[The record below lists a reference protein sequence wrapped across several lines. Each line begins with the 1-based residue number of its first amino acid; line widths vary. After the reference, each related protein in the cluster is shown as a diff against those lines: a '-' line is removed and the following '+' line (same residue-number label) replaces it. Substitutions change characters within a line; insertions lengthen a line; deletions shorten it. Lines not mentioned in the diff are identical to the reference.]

1 MTRILLAGA
10 LSIFLAMP
18 AFAGS
23 CPLMVKEIDAA
34 LESNTSLSAEQVDQV
49 KALRDKGEAEH
60 LAGNHADSVATLQ
73 EAKDILGLQ

>member
-10 LSIFLAMP
+10 LSILLAAP

-23 CPLMVKEIDAA
+23 CPLMIKEIDAA

-49 KALRDKGEAEH
+49 KALRDKGETEH